1 MKVIVHKAETRGS
14 ADHGWLKS
22 NFSFS
27 FAEYYDEQRM
37 GFGALRV
44 LNDDIV
50 EGGGGFPMH
59 PHANMEIVTIPLSG
73 ELEHQDSMGNKKVIG
88 NDGEKLKVQVMS
100 AGRGLIHSEY
110 NKSATDAV
118 KLLQLWVLTNEKN
131 VTPRYEEA
139 EIQIKDLENKLVN
152 IVSPKDGAG
161 KTWIYQNSWFHLG
174 NFKKDFSFEYEIKK
188 SGNGLYV
195 FVIEGN
201 VKIGEEVLNLRD
213 AVGITEVEKI
223 EIIPILDSQILFV
236 EVPMF

>member
-1 MKVIVHKAETRGS
+1 MKTIIYKAETRGR

-27 FAEYYDEQRM
+27 FAEYYNEERM

-44 LNDDIV
+44 LNDDTI

-59 PHANMEIVTIPLSG
+59 PHANMEIVTIPLQG

-88 NDGEKLKVQVMS
+88 NDGSKLDIQVMS
-100 AGRGLIHSEY
+100 AGTGVVHSEY

-118 KLLQLWVLTNEKN
+118 KLLQLWVLTGEKN

-139 EIQIKDLENKLVN
+139 EIQIKDFENKLVN
-152 IVSPKDGAG
+152 IVSPKEDGG
-161 KTWIYQNSWFHLG
+161 KTWIHQNAWFHLG

-188 SGNGLYV
+188 SGNGLYI
-195 FVIEGN
+195 FVIDGSVKVDEEFLN
-201 VKIGEEVLNLRD
+201 VRD
-213 AVGITEVEKI
+213 AVGITEAEKVEI
-223 EIIPILDSQILFV
+223 TSTSDSQILLV
-236 EVPMF
+236 EVPMV